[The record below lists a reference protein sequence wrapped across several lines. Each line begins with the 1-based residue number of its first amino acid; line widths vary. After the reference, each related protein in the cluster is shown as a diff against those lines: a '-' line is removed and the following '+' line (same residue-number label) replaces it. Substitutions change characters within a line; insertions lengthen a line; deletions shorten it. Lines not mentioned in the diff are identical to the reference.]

1 MFGKKTS
8 PKIVRSTDE
17 SFETII
23 GQSTEIHGQIIAT
36 QSLRIDGSVTGDIRV
51 SQGSSVSLAIG
62 LTGVVQGDIHAQ
74 RLIVGGRVIG
84 NIFVTETV
92 ELHDSADLHGDI
104 TYGQISIEPGAKING
119 RMITQANAQQGDDRT
134 NTPKG
139 EERNTPN
146 LEVDETAVELE
157 GGGARGRCPER

>member
-1 MFGKKTS
+1 MFGKKHS

-23 GQSTEIHGQIIAT
+23 GQSTEIHGQLIAT

-51 SQGSSVSLAIG
+51 AQTGNCSLAIG

-74 RLIVGGRVIG
+74 RLIVGGRIIG
-84 NIFVTETV
+84 NVFVTETV
-92 ELHDSADLHGDI
+92 ELHDSADIHGDI

-119 RMITQANAQQGDDRT
+119 RMITQANAQQG
-134 NTPKG
+134 
-139 EERNTPN
+139 
-146 LEVDETAVELE
+146 ELTTE
-157 GGGARGRCPER
+157 GKPTLVKPASNQALPAPASD

>member
-51 SQGSSVSLAIG
+51 SQTAHVSLAIG
-62 LTGVVQGDIHAQ
+62 LTGVVTGDIHAQ
-74 RLIVGGRVIG
+74 RLIVGGRING
-84 NIFVTETV
+84 NVFVSESV
-92 ELHDSADLHGDI
+92 ELHDSADIHGDI

-119 RMITQANAQQGDDRT
+119 RMVTQADGQQG
-134 NTPKG
+134 
-139 EERNTPN
+139 
-146 LEVDETAVELE
+146 ELTTE
-157 GGGARGRCPER
+157 GQPTLLQPVSNQALLAPASD